1 MSSNSRQ
8 LQINLKLNS
17 VFIGN
22 ISIINLKLVYTHANT
37 NIYAWSQ
44 IIVSMLL
51 RTKII
56 GVREKSLKLKKL
68 N

>member
-1 MSSNSRQ
+1 M
-8 LQINLKLNS
+8 QI
-17 VFIGN
+17 
-22 ISIINLKLVYTHANT
+22 HT

-56 GVREKSLKLKKL
+56 GVREKSLKLKLKFNDVKFEL
-68 N
+68 NIAIEHQYYCMVLFFLIKIYIP